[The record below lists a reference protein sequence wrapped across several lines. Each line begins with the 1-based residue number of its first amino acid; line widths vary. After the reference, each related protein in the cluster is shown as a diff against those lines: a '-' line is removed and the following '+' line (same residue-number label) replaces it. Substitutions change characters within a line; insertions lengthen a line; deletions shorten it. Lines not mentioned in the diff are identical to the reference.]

1 MKRVID
7 KHQQF
12 YLRLQH
18 LNHFEFFCDQ
28 LHILRKMT
36 FTDEKY
42 ADALSSSIQ
51 DLNRLHPLCER
62 TPH

>member
-36 FTDEKY
+36 FTDEKS
-42 ADALSSSIQ
+42 LM
-51 DLNRLHPLCER
+51 LFLPVFK
-62 TPH
+62 T